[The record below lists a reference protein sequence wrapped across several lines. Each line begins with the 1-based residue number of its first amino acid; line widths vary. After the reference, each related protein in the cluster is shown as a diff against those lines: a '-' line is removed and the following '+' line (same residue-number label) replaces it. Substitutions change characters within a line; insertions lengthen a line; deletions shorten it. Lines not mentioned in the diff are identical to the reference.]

1 MYPQLG
7 KHFGILGLLGFQQKE
22 QVQKG
27 FKRVV
32 YQKKTKVQ
40 IENFDQELSG
50 YERP

>member
-1 MYPQLG
+1 MQQQKFAMNFMYPQLG

-32 YQKKTKVQ
+32 YHKKTKV
-40 IENFDQELSG
+40 
-50 YERP
+50 